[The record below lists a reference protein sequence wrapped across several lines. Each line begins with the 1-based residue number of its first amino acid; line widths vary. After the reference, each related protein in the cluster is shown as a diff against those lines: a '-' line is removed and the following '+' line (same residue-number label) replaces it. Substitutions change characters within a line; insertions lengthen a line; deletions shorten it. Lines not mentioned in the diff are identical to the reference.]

1 MISDDA
7 PDSITILG
15 STGSIGCNT
24 VKVISESDK
33 KYSVTAL
40 TANSNV
46 ELLAKQAKELRA
58 KYAVIAD
65 ESLYGD
71 LKRLLAGSDIQAL
84 AGFGE
89 VANAA
94 SIKTDIVMSAIVGV
108 AGLVPTMEAIKQG
121 SKIALANKECLVCA
135 GGIMTDAVKQYK
147 ASLIPVDSEHNA
159 IYQVFDFDNPQN
171 VSKIILTASGGP
183 FRTYTKEQMTSV
195 TPQQALAHPNWD
207 MGSKISVDSAT
218 MMNKGLEV
226 IEAYYLFPVEKE
238 QIDVVIHPE
247 SIIHSMVEYHDGS
260 VLAQLGT
267 PDMCTPIGV
276 ALAWPQ
282 RLKINTQKL
291 DLTKIGSLTFEE
303 LDNNRFEAV
312 KLAKQALQE
321 GSMMQIAYNCAN
333 EVAVEQF
340 LNGNIGFNDIVRV
353 TKSIMDSVKSGSLQ
367 NIDDVLLVVDEI
379 NKKTTSLTSK
389 IVA

>member
-7 PDSITILG
+7 PESITILG

-24 VKVISESDK
+24 VRVISESDK

-46 ELLAKQAKELRA
+46 DLLAKQARELRA

-71 LKRLLAGSDIQAL
+71 LKRLLAGSDIKAL

-89 VANAA
+89 IANAA
-94 SIKTDIVMSAIVGV
+94 SIKADIVMSAIVGV

-303 LDNNRFEAV
+303 VDNKRFEAV

-340 LNGNIGFNDIVRV
+340 LKGNIGFNDIVSV
-353 TKSIMDSVKSGSLQ
+353 IKSIMDSVKSGSLQ